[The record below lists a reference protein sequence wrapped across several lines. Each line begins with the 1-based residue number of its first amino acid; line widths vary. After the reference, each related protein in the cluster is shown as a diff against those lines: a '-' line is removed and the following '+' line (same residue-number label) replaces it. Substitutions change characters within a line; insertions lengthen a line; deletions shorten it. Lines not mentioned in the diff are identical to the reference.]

1 MGDVRCSERR
11 RRADFVVC
19 GDGRRRAGAFEGWA
33 TGIARTQRA
42 RRQRTEMLCRDFC
55 SSFSPPP
62 LSPSLEIR
70 SRMMRSAAA
79 LARRSQA
86 SRAPDFSNLC
96 WTCLL
101 AQRRQ
106 LSTTSSP
113 PKSSPRS
120 SRAIR
125 YTFVDI
131 PPHGIKEEPR
141 NLKSPEKPRKAL
153 PKKNTAIEEYHKD
166 EKQLL
171 AQVIDQHRRQANE
184 HQAALNRLARSSI
197 HDAPG
202 SRRSF
207 HTSCRVSLCKS
218 PKLISSL
225 FLTDF

>member
-1 MGDVRCSERR
+1 MREGAGRILWCAATAAGEPARLKGGRQGSHGRSARAVRGLRCF
-11 RRADFVVC
+11 A
-19 GDGRRRAGAFEGWA
+19 A
-33 TGIARTQRA
+33 T
-42 RRQRTEMLCRDFC
+42 FC
-55 SSFSPPP
+55 SSISPSP
-62 LSPSLEIR
+62 LSPSLEIHP
-70 SRMMRSAAA
+70 RMMRSAAA

-86 SRAPDFSNLC
+86 SRSPEFSSLC

-113 PKSSPRS
+113 PESSPRS

-207 HTSCRVSLCKS
+207 HTSIRVSLCKS